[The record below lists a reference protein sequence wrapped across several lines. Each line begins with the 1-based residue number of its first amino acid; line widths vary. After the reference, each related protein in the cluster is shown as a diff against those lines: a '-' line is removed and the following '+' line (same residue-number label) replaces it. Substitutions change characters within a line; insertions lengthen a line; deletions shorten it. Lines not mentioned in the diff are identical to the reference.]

1 MTTRRS
7 CVECTVRGAHC
18 FCSLNVEALGRLDRI
33 GTQVKYAERER
44 VLDEGSVPDRV
55 CVVCHGTLKLTTSSE
70 DGRLLLLR
78 IAGPGDVLGL
88 ASVVKG
94 TPYELTAEALETCE
108 VRVIARQEF
117 IEFMEEFR
125 EVGWNSAEEM
135 AREYGSAVLSAKR
148 LALSDS
154 AAGKLA
160 GLLLDWGRKSTEHGT
175 LEPGLVN
182 EIGVET
188 ALRFRMPLT
197 HEELGQ
203 MAGISRETVTRVL
216 TKLKDE
222 KLIEFE
228 GERMIVRFPK
238 KLEQM
243 YC

>member
-1 MTTRRS
+1 M
-7 CVECTVRGAHC
+7 
-18 FCSLNVEALGRLDRI
+18 EALRRLDRI

-44 VLDEGSVPDRV
+44 VLDEGSLPDRV
-55 CVVCHGTLKLTTSSE
+55 CVVCQGTLKLTTSSE

-88 ASVVKG
+88 ASVLKG
-94 TPYELTAEALETCE
+94 TRYELTAEALETCE

-117 IEFMEEFR
+117 MEFMEEFR

-148 LALSDS
+148 LALSES

-160 GLLLDWGRKSTEHGT
+160 GLLLEWGRKSVAHGA
-175 LEPGLVN
+175 LVD
-182 EIGVET
+182 ESDVET

-238 KLEQM
+238 KLERM